1 MGSVRQTQLLL
12 WKNWTL
18 RKRQKIRFVVELVWP
33 LSLFLVLIWLRNANP
48 LYSKHECHFP
58 NKAMPSAGM
67 LPWLQG
73 IFCNVNNPC
82 FQSPTPGESP
92 GIVSNYNNSILA
104 RVYRDFLELLVDA
117 PESQH
122 LGRVWT
128 ELHTL
133 SQLMDTLRTHP
144 ERIAGRGIRIKDIL
158 KDEETLT
165 LFLMKSIG
173 LSDSVVHLLVNAQVR
188 PEQFAHGVP
197 DLTLKNIACSKA
209 LLEHFILFSQWRGA
223 QTVLDALCPLSQG
236 TLQWME
242 DTLYA
247 NVDFFK
253 LFRVLPTLLDSNSQG
268 INLRSWGRILSDMSP
283 RIQEFVYRPSVQDL
297 LWVTRPL
304 VQNGGP
310 ETFTQLM
317 GIFSDL
323 LCGYPEGGGS
333 RVFSFNWYEDNN
345 YKAFLGIDSTRK
357 DPVASY
363 DKRTTPFCNALI
375 QSLESNP
382 LTKIAWRAAKPLL
395 MGKILFTPD
404 SPAARRILKN
414 ANSTF
419 EELERL
425 RKLVKAWEEVGPQ
438 IWYFFNE
445 STQMAMIRDTLENP
459 TVKGFMN
466 RQFGE
471 EGMTAEALLKF
482 LHKGPQE
489 GRADGMVNFNWRDM
503 LNFTDRTLRL
513 VNQYLECLV
522 LNKFE
527 SYDDEIQLTQRALS
541 LLEENRFWAGV
552 VFPDMYPW
560 TSSLPSHVKYK
571 IRMDIDVVEKTNKI
585 KDRYWD
591 SGPRADPVEDFRY
604 IWGGFA
610 YLQDMIE
617 RGITKSQVQAEVPVG
632 VYLQQM
638 PYPCFVDDSFM
649 IILNRCFPFFM
660 VLAWI
665 YSVSMTVKSIV
676 LEKELRLKETLK
688 NQGVSNM
695 VIWCTWFLD
704 SFSVMSMSIF
714 LLTIFIMHGRILHYS
729 NPFILF
735 LFLLAFSAAT
745 IMQCFLLSTF
755 FSRANLAAA
764 CSGIVYFTLYLPHIL
779 SFAWQDRMTADLKMA
794 MSLLSP
800 VAFGFGTEYLVR
812 FEEQGV
818 GLQWGNIGNSPME
831 GDEFSFLLSMKMLL
845 FDTALY
851 GLLAW
856 YLDQVFPGDYGTPLP
871 WYFLLQESYWL
882 GGEGCSTREERDL
895 EKTEPVTEEMED
907 PEHPEGINDSFFE
920 RELPGLVPGVC
931 VKNLVKIF
939 NPYGKPAVDRL
950 NITFYEDQ
958 ITAFLGHNGAGKTTT
973 LSILTGLLP
982 PTSGT
987 VLIGGKDI
995 ETSLDAVRQSL
1006 GMCPQHNIL
1015 FHHLTVAEHILF
1027 YAQLKGKS
1035 WEEAQLEME
1044 AMLEDTGLH
1053 HKRNEAA
1060 QELSGGMQRKLSV
1073 AIAFVGDAKV
1083 VVLDEPT
1090 SGVDPYSRRSIWDL
1104 LLKYRSGRTI
1114 IMSTHHMDEAD
1125 LLGDRIAIISQGRLY
1140 CSGTPLFL
1148 KNCFGTGFYLTLVR
1162 KMKNIQSQRRSCEG
1176 TCSCAS
1182 KGFSMRCPAHVDEIT
1197 PEQVLDGDVNELM
1210 EMVCHHVPEAKLVEC
1225 IGQELIFLLPNK
1237 NFKQRA
1243 YASLFRELEETL
1255 AELGLSSFGI
1265 SDTPLE
1271 EIFLKVTEDSDSG
1284 SLFAGGTHQKGED
1297 IRFRHPGL
1305 GPSEKARRTAQ
1316 RSNDGAEAQP
1326 SPEEAHGAPLHTG
1339 ARLQLQHVQALL
1351 VKRLR
1356 RALRSRKDFLA
1367 QVVLPASFVFWAL
1380 MLSILVPPFGDYPA
1394 LILHP
1399 WMYGQQYTFFS
1410 MDQPGSEQLATLA
1423 DVLLNK
1429 PGFGN
1434 RCLKE
1439 EWLPEFP
1446 CGDSTSWETPSVSP
1460 NITHLF
1466 QKQKWTPD
1474 NPSPSC
1480 KCSTRE
1486 KLTMLP
1492 ECPEGAGGLPPRQR
1506 LQRSTEILQDL
1517 TNRNVSDFLVKTYP
1531 ALISSSLKS
1540 KFWVNEQRYGGISIG
1555 GKLPILPIT
1564 GEALVGF
1571 LSDLGQIMNVSGG
1584 PITREASKE
1593 MSDFLKN
1600 LETEDNIKVWFN
1612 NKGWHAGVSFLSVA
1626 HNAVLRAGLREDQ
1639 DPEAFGITVI
1649 SQPLNLTREQLSEMT
1664 VLTTSVDAMVAICVI
1679 LAMSF
1684 VPASFVLYLIQERVS
1699 KAKHLQFV
1707 SGVSPTTYWLTNF
1720 LWDIMNYAVS
1730 ASLVVGIFVGFQKK
1744 AYTSPSNL
1752 PALVALLMLYGWA
1765 VIPMMYPASFLFD
1778 VPSTAYVALSCANL
1792 FIGINTTAITFILEL
1807 FENNRALLR
1816 LNAMLRKLLTVFPH
1830 FCLGRGLMDLALG
1843 QAVTDVSARFGE
1855 ARSPQP
1861 LQWDLVGKNLVALA
1875 AEGVAYFLLTL
1886 LIQHRFF
1893 LEGRVAQPTMEPVI
1907 DEDDDVAEE
1916 RQRILSGGNK
1926 TDILR
1931 LNALT
1936 KIYSGSSSPAVDR
1949 LCVGVRPGECFGL
1962 LGVNGAGKTTT
1973 FKMLTG
1979 DTTVTS
1985 GDATVAGKSILTSIS
2000 DAHQNMGY
2008 CPQFDAIDDLLTGR
2022 EHLYLYARLRG
2033 VPAEEIE
2040 RVTNWSI
2047 QSLGLSL
2054 YADCLAGTY
2063 SGGNKRK
2070 LSTAIALIGSPLL
2083 VLLDEPTTG
2092 MDPQARRMLWNTI
2105 MSIIKEGRAVVL
2117 TSHRQELPR
2126 GSGRVG
2132 RGPPP
2137 LPHPLS
2143 LACSM
2148 EECEALCTRLAI
2160 MVKGA
2165 FQCLGTIQHLKYRF
2179 GDGYIVTMKIKSP
2192 KDLLPDLNP
2201 VEQFFQG
2208 NFPGSVQRERHYN
2221 MLQFQVSS
2229 SSLARIFQL
2238 LISHKDSLL
2247 IEEYSVTQTTLD
2259 QVFVNFA
2266 KQQTETH
2273 DISLHPRAAGASRQT
2288 KVLFSSFTVRSLR
2301 QMLSSGDPAGLLHP
2315 RGPRAQICILQRA
2328 PITTISPP
2336 HHDITMSLPYH
2347 IPPGLTGCVLKDF
2360 SIGSCVGSFCNQ
2372 ETIRTVWE
2380 NSF

>member
-1 MGSVRQTQLLL
+1 M
-12 WKNWTL
+12 
-18 RKRQKIRFVVELVWP
+18 
-33 LSLFLVLIWLRNANP
+33 
-48 LYSKHECHFP
+48 
-58 NKAMPSAGM
+58 
-67 LPWLQG
+67 
-73 IFCNVNNPC
+73 
-82 FQSPTPGESP
+82 
-92 GIVSNYNNSILA
+92 
-104 RVYRDFLELLVDA
+104 DA

-122 LGRVWT
+122 LGQVWT
-128 ELHTL
+128 ELCTL
-133 SQLMDTLRTHP
+133 SQLMNTLRMHP
-144 ERIAGRGIRIKDIL
+144 ERTAGRGIRIRDVL

-165 LFLMKSIG
+165 LFLIKNIG
-173 LSDSVVHLLVNAQVR
+173 LSDSVVYFLVNSQVR

-197 DLTLKNIACSKA
+197 DLVLKDIACSEA
-209 LLEHFILFSQWRGA
+209 LLERFLIFPQRRAVH
-223 QTVLDALCPLSQG
+223 TVRDALCSLSQG

-253 LFRVLPTLLDSNSQG
+253 LFHVLPRLLDSSSQG

-283 RIQEFVYRPSVQDL
+283 RIQEFIHRPSVQDL

-304 VQNGGP
+304 VQTGSP

-317 GIFSDL
+317 GTLSNL

-357 DPVASY
+357 DPIYSY
-363 DKRTTPFCNALI
+363 DKRTTTFCNALI

-404 SPAARRILKN
+404 SPAIRRILKN

-419 EELERL
+419 EELERF

-438 IWYFFNE
+438 IWYFFDK
-445 STQMAMIRDTLENP
+445 SMQMTMIRDTLENP
-459 TVKGFMN
+459 TVKASWN

-471 EGMTAEALLKF
+471 EGITAEAVLNF
-482 LHKGPQE
+482 LYRGPRE
-489 GRADGMVNFNWRDM
+489 GQADDMDSFDWRDIF
-503 LNFTDRTLRL
+503 NITDRMLRL
-513 VNQYLECLV
+513 ANQYLECLI
-522 LNKFE
+522 LDKFE
-527 SYDDEIQLTQRALS
+527 SYDDEFQLTQRALS

-560 TSSLPSHVKYK
+560 TSSLPPHVKYK

-610 YLQDMIE
+610 YLQDMVE
-617 RGITKSQVQAEVPVG
+617 QGITRSQAQAEVPVG
-632 VYLQQM
+632 IYLQQM

-649 IILNRCFPFFM
+649 IILNRCFPIFM

-688 NQGVSNM
+688 NQGVSNT

-704 SFSVMSMSIF
+704 SFSIMSISICF
-714 LLTIFIMHGRILHYS
+714 LTIFIMHGRILHYS

-735 LFLLAFSAAT
+735 LFLLAFSTAT

-755 FSRANLAAA
+755 FSKASLAAA
-764 CSGIVYFTLYLPHIL
+764 CSGIIYFTLYLPHIL
-779 SFAWQDRMTADLKMA
+779 CFAWQDRMTADLKLA
-794 MSLLSP
+794 VSLLSP
-800 VAFGFGTEYLVR
+800 VAFGFGTEYLAR
-812 FEEQGV
+812 FEEQGL
-818 GLQWGNIGNSPME
+818 GLQWNNIGNSPME
-831 GDEFSFLLSMKMLL
+831 GDEFSFLMSMKMMLI
-845 FDTALY
+845 DAALY

-882 GGEGCSTREERDL
+882 GGEGCSTREERAL
-895 EKTEPVTEEMED
+895 EKTEPITEEMED
-907 PEHPEGINDSFFE
+907 PEHPEGINDCFFE

-939 NPYGKPAVDRL
+939 EPSGRPAVDRL
-950 NITFYEDQ
+950 NITFYENQ

-987 VLIGGKDI
+987 VLIRGKDI
-995 ETSLDAVRQSL
+995 ETSLDAIRQSL

-1027 YAQLKGKS
+1027 YAQLKGRS

-1044 AMLEDTGLH
+1044 AMLEDTGLY

-1060 QELSGGMQRKLSV
+1060 QDLSGGMQRKLSV

-1125 LLGDRIAIISQGRLY
+1125 ILGDRIAIIAQGRLY

-1162 KMKNIQSQRRSCEG
+1162 KMKTIQSQGGGCEG
-1176 TCSCAS
+1176 NCSCAS
-1182 KGFSMRCPAHVDEIT
+1182 KGFSMRCPSCVDEIT

-1210 EMVCHHVPEAKLVEC
+1210 DMVRHHVPEAKLVEC

-1243 YASLFRELEETL
+1243 YASLFRELEESL
-1255 AELGLSSFGI
+1255 ADLGLSSFGI

-1271 EIFLKVTEDSDSG
+1271 EIFLKVTEDCGSG
-1284 SLFAGGTHQKGED
+1284 PLFAGGAQRKREN
-1297 IRFRHPGL
+1297 ISLRHPCSG
-1305 GPSEKARRTAQ
+1305 SSRKARQTPQGSHGHPTEPA
-1316 RSNDGAEAQP
+1316 AP
-1326 SPEEAHGAPLHTG
+1326 PEQEGHSRLNTG
-1339 ARLQLQHVQALL
+1339 VQLALQHVQALL
-1351 VKRLR
+1351 VKRFHHTV
-1356 RALRSRKDFLA
+1356 RSHKDFLA
-1367 QVVLPASFVFWAL
+1367 QIVLPATFVFLAL
-1380 MLSILVPPFGDYPA
+1380 MLSLIIPPFGEYPA
-1394 LILHP
+1394 LTLHP

-1410 MDQPGSEQLATLA
+1410 MDQPDSERLVVLA
-1423 DVLLNK
+1423 DVLVNK

-1439 EWLPEFP
+1439 EWLPAFP
-1446 CGDSTSWETPSVSP
+1446 CGNSTPWKTPSVSP
-1460 NITHLF
+1460 DVTHLL
-1466 QKQKWTPD
+1466 QKQIWTAD
-1474 NPSPSC
+1474 HPSPSC
-1480 KCSTRE
+1480 TCSTRG

-1492 ECPEGAGGLPPRQR
+1492 ECPEGAGGLPPPQR
-1506 LQRSTEILQDL
+1506 TQRSTEILQDL
-1517 TNRNVSDFLVKTYP
+1517 TDRNISDFLVKTYP
-1531 ALISSSLKS
+1531 ALIRSSLKS
-1540 KFWVNEQRYGGISIG
+1540 KYWVNEQRYGGISIG
-1555 GKLPILPIT
+1555 GKLPAPPIT

-1571 LSDLGQIMNVSGG
+1571 LSDLGQLMNVSGG

-1593 MSDFLKN
+1593 MSAFLKH

-1612 NKGWHAGVSFLSVA
+1612 NKGWHALVSFLNVA
-1626 HNAVLRAGLREDQ
+1626 HNAILRASLHEDG
-1639 DPEAFGITVI
+1639 DPEEYGITVV
-1649 SQPLNLTREQLSEMT
+1649 SQPLNLTKEQLSEIT
-1664 VLTTSVDAMVAICVI
+1664 VLTTSVDAVVAICVI
-1679 LAMSF
+1679 FAMSF
-1684 VPASFVLYLIQERVS
+1684 VPASFVLYLIQERVN

-1720 LWDIMNYAVS
+1720 LWDIMNYTVS
-1730 ASLVVGIFVGFQKK
+1730 AALVVGVFIGFQKK
-1744 AYTSPSNL
+1744 AYTSSDNL

-1792 FIGINTTAITFILEL
+1792 FIGINSSAITFILEL
-1807 FENNRALLR
+1807 FENNRTLLR
-1816 LNAMLRKLLTVFPH
+1816 FSAVLRKLLIIFPH
-1830 FCLGRGLMDLALG
+1830 FCLGRGLIDLALS
-1843 QAVTDVSARFGE
+1843 QAVTDVYARFGE
-1855 ARSPQP
+1855 EHSSNPF
-1861 LQWDLVGKNLVALA
+1861 QWDLIGKNLVAMA
-1875 AEGVAYFLLTL
+1875 VEGLVYFLLTL
-1886 LIQHRFF
+1886 LIQYQFF
-1893 LEGRVAQPTMEPVI
+1893 FSLWTTEPAKEPII

-1916 RQRILSGGNK
+1916 RQRIVSGGNK

-1931 LNALT
+1931 LNELT

-1979 DTTVTS
+1979 DSTVTS
-1985 GDATVAGKSILTSIS
+1985 GDATVAGKSILTNIS
-2000 DAHQNMGY
+2000 DIHQSMGY

-2033 VPAEEIE
+2033 VPAEKIK

-2054 YADCLAGTY
+2054 YADRLAGTY
-2063 SGGNKRK
+2063 SAGNKRK
-2070 LSTAIALIGSPLL
+2070 LSTAIALIGCPLL

-2105 MSIIKEGRAVVL
+2105 MSIIREGRAVVL
-2117 TSHRQELPR
+2117 TSH
-2126 GSGRVG
+2126 
-2132 RGPPP
+2132 
-2137 LPHPLS
+2137 
-2143 LACSM
+2143 SM

-2160 MVKGA
+2160 MAKGA
-2165 FQCLGTIQHLKYRF
+2165 FQCLGTIQHLKYKF

-2192 KDLLPDLNP
+2192 KDDLLPDLGP

-2229 SSLARIFQL
+2229 SSLARIFRL
-2238 LISHKDSLL
+2238 LVSHKDSLL

-2273 DISLHPRAAGASRQT
+2273 DLPLHPRAAGASRQA
-2288 KVLFSSFTVRSLR
+2288 KEVDKGNS
-2301 QMLSSGDPAGLLHP
+2301 
-2315 RGPRAQICILQRA
+2315 A
-2328 PITTISPP
+2328 PQ
-2336 HHDITMSLPYH
+2336 
-2347 IPPGLTGCVLKDF
+2347 G
-2360 SIGSCVGSFCNQ
+2360 
-2372 ETIRTVWE
+2372 
-2380 NSF
+2380 

>member
-1 MGSVRQTQLLL
+1 MGFARQIQLLL

-48 LYSKHECHFP
+48 LYSQHECHFP
-58 NKAMPSAGM
+58 NKAMPSAGV

-73 IFCNVNNPC
+73 VFCNVNNPC

-104 RVYRDFLELLVDA
+104 RVYQDFQELFVHA
-117 PESQH
+117 AESQH
-122 LGRVWT
+122 LGHVWT
-128 ELHTL
+128 ELRTL
-133 SQLMDTLRTHP
+133 SQFMDTLRTHP
-144 ERIAGRGIRIKDIL
+144 EKIAGRGIRIRDIL
-158 KDEETLT
+158 KDEEKLT
-165 LFLMKSIG
+165 LFLIKSIG
-173 LSDSVVHLLVNAQVR
+173 LPDAVVYLLVNSQVR

-197 DLTLKNIACSKA
+197 DLVLKDIACSEA
-209 LLEHFILFSQWRGA
+209 LLERFIIFSQRRGA
-223 QTVLDALCPLSQG
+223 QTVRAAICPLSQV

-253 LFRVLPTLLDSNSQG
+253 LFRVLPTLVDSSSQG

-283 RIQEFVYRPSVQDL
+283 RIQEFTHRKSVQDL

-304 VQNGGP
+304 LQDGGP
-310 ETFTQLM
+310 ETFPQLM
-317 GIFSDL
+317 GILSDL

-345 YKAFLGIDSTRK
+345 YKAFLGIDSARK
-357 DPVASY
+357 DPVYSY
-363 DKRTTPFCNALI
+363 DKRTTAFCNALI

-404 SPAARRILKN
+404 SPAARRIMKN

-419 EELERL
+419 EEMERF
-425 RKLVKAWEEVGPQ
+425 RKLVKSWEEVGPQ
-438 IWYFFNE
+438 IWYFFDK
-445 STQMAMIRDTLENP
+445 STQMTVIRDTLENP
-459 TVKGFMN
+459 TVKGFVN
-466 RQFGE
+466 RQLGE
-471 EGMTAEALLKF
+471 EGITAEAVLNF
-482 LHKGPQE
+482 LYRGPRDS
-489 GRADGMVNFNWRDM
+489 RADNMADFDWRDIF
-503 LNFTDRTLRL
+503 NITDRTLRL
-513 VNQYLECLV
+513 VNQYLECLI
-522 LNKFE
+522 LDKFE
-527 SYDDEIQLTQRALS
+527 SYDDEVQLTHRALS

-560 TSSLPSHVKYK
+560 TNSLPPHVKYK

-610 YLQDMIE
+610 YLQDMLE
-617 RGITKSQVQAEVPVG
+617 QGITRSQAGAEAPVG

-649 IILNRCFPFFM
+649 VILNRCFPIFM

-688 NQGVSNM
+688 NQGVSNA

-704 SFSVMSMSIF
+704 SFSIMSMSIF

-729 NPFILF
+729 DPLILF
-735 LFLLAFSAAT
+735 LFLLVFATAT

-755 FSRANLAAA
+755 FSKANLAAA
-764 CSGIVYFTLYLPHIL
+764 CSGVIYFTLYLPHIL
-779 SFAWQDRMTADLKMA
+779 CFTWQDRMTAKLKKTA
-794 MSLLSP
+794 SLLSP

-812 FEEQGV
+812 FEEQGL
-818 GLQWGNIGNSPME
+818 GLQWSNIGNSPME
-831 GDEFSFLLSMKMLL
+831 GDEFSFLLSMQMML
-845 FDTALY
+845 FDAALY

-871 WYFLLQESYWL
+871 WFFLLQESYWL
-882 GGEGCSTREERDL
+882 GGEGCSTREERAL
-895 EKTEPVTEEMED
+895 EKTEPITEEMED
-907 PEHPEGINDSFFE
+907 PENPGINDTFFE

-939 NPYGKPAVDRL
+939 EPYGRPAVDRL
-950 NITFYEDQ
+950 NITFYENQ

-995 ETSLDAVRQSL
+995 ETSLDAIRQSL

-1035 WEEAQLEME
+1035 WEEAHLEME
-1044 AMLEDTGLH
+1044 AMLEETGLH
-1053 HKRNEAA
+1053 HKRNEEA
-1060 QELSGGMQRKLSV
+1060 QDLSGGMQRKLSV

-1162 KMKNIQSQRRSCEG
+1162 KMKNIQSQRKSSEA
-1176 TCSCAS
+1176 TCMCAS
-1182 KGFSMRCPAHVDEIT
+1182 KGFSIRCPACVEEVT
-1197 PEQVLDGDVNELM
+1197 SEQVLDGDVNELM
-1210 EMVCHHVPEAKLVEC
+1210 DVVCHHVPEAKLVEC

-1255 AELGLSSFGI
+1255 ADLGLSSFGI

-1271 EIFLKVTEDSDSG
+1271 EIFLKVTEDSDLG
-1284 SLFAGGTHQKGED
+1284 HLFAGGTQQKRENVSL
-1297 IRFRHPGL
+1297 RHSCL
-1305 GPSEKARRTAQ
+1305 GPGGKATQTAQGCTTSSPAPAAPPQGQTPPETEEPGARR
-1316 RSNDGAEAQP
+1316 N
-1326 SPEEAHGAPLHTG
+1326 TG
-1339 ARLQLQHVQALL
+1339 ARLFLQHVQALL
-1351 VKRLR
+1351 IKRFHH
-1356 RALRSRKDFLA
+1356 AVRSHKDFLA
-1367 QVVLPASFVFWAL
+1367 QIVLPATFVFLAL
-1380 MLSILVPPFGDYPA
+1380 LLSIIIPPFGEYSS
-1394 LILHP
+1394 LTLHP

-1410 MDQPGSEQLATLA
+1410 LDEPGNERFVVLA
-1423 DVLLNK
+1423 DVLLNR

-1439 EWLPEFP
+1439 EWLPEYP
-1446 CGDSTSWETPSVSP
+1446 CGNSTPWQTPSVSP
-1460 NITHLF
+1460 NITRLF
-1466 QKQKWTPD
+1466 QEQKWTPD

-1480 KCSTRE
+1480 RCSTRE

-1492 ECPEGAGGLPPRQR
+1492 ECPEGAGGLPPPQR
-1506 LQRSTEILQDL
+1506 TQRSTEILQDL
-1517 TNRNVSDFLVKTYP
+1517 TDRNISDFLVKTYP
-1531 ALISSSLKS
+1531 ALIRSSLKS

-1555 GKLPILPIT
+1555 GKLPVVPIT

-1571 LSDLGQIMNVSGG
+1571 LSELGKIMNVSGG

-1593 MSDFLKN
+1593 MSDFLKH

-1612 NKGWHAGVSFLSVA
+1612 NKGWHALVSFLNVA
-1626 HNAVLRAGLREDQ
+1626 HNAILRASLKEDKSA
-1639 DPEAFGITVI
+1639 EEYGITLI
-1649 SQPLNLTREQLSEMT
+1649 SHPLNLTKEQLSEIT
-1664 VLTTSVDAMVAICVI
+1664 VLTTSVDAVVAICVI
-1679 LAMSF
+1679 FAMSF
-1684 VPASFVLYLIQERVS
+1684 VPASFVLYLIQERVN
-1699 KAKHLQFV
+1699 KAKHLQFI
-1707 SGVSPTTYWLTNF
+1707 SGVSPPTYWLTNF

-1730 ASLVVGIFVGFQKK
+1730 AGLVVGIFIGFQKK
-1744 AYTSPSNL
+1744 AYTSPQNL

-1792 FIGINTTAITFILEL
+1792 FIGINSSAITFILEL
-1807 FENNRALLR
+1807 FETNRTLLR
-1816 LNAMLRKLLTVFPH
+1816 LNAMLRKLLVIFPH
-1830 FCLGRGLMDLALG
+1830 FCLGRGLIDLALS
-1843 QAVTDVSARFGE
+1843 QAVTDVYARFGE
-1855 ARSPQP
+1855 EHSSNPF
-1861 LQWDLVGKNLVALA
+1861 QWDLIGKNLVAMA
-1875 AEGVAYFLLTL
+1875 VEGVVYFLLTL
-1886 LIQHRFF
+1886 LIQHHF
-1893 LEGRVAQPTMEPVI
+1893 LLTQWTATPAKEPIV
-1907 DEDDDVAEE
+1907 DEDEDVAEE

-1926 TDILR
+1926 TDILS
-1931 LNALT
+1931 LNELT
-1936 KIYSGSSSPAVDR
+1936 KVYSGTFSPAVDR

-1985 GDATVAGKSILTSIS
+1985 GDATVAGKSILTNIS
-2000 DAHQNMGY
+2000 DVHQNMGY

-2033 VPAEEIE
+2033 VPAEEID

-2047 QSLGLSL
+2047 QNLGLSL

-2070 LSTAIALIGSPLL
+2070 LSTAMALIGHPPL

-2092 MDPQARRMLWNTI
+2092 MDPQARRMLWN
-2105 MSIIKEGRAVVL
+2105 IIVGIIREGRAVVL
-2117 TSHRQELPR
+2117 TSH
-2126 GSGRVG
+2126 
-2132 RGPPP
+2132 
-2137 LPHPLS
+2137 
-2143 LACSM
+2143 SM

-2160 MVKGA
+2160 MVKGT
-2165 FQCLGTIQHLKYRF
+2165 FQCLGTIQHLKSKF
-2179 GDGYIVTMKIKSP
+2179 GDGYVVTMKIRSP
-2192 KDLLPDLNP
+2192 KDDLLPDLNP

-2273 DISLHPRAAGASRQT
+2273 DLPLHPRAAGASRQA
-2288 KVLFSSFTVRSLR
+2288 KEVVKGNS
-2301 QMLSSGDPAGLLHP
+2301 
-2315 RGPRAQICILQRA
+2315 A
-2328 PITTISPP
+2328 PQ
-2336 HHDITMSLPYH
+2336 
-2347 IPPGLTGCVLKDF
+2347 G
-2360 SIGSCVGSFCNQ
+2360 
-2372 ETIRTVWE
+2372 
-2380 NSF
+2380 

>member
-1 MGSVRQTQLLL
+1 
-12 WKNWTL
+12 
-18 RKRQKIRFVVELVWP
+18 
-33 LSLFLVLIWLRNANP
+33 
-48 LYSKHECHFP
+48 
-58 NKAMPSAGM
+58 
-67 LPWLQG
+67 
-73 IFCNVNNPC
+73 
-82 FQSPTPGESP
+82 
-92 GIVSNYNNSILA
+92 
-104 RVYRDFLELLVDA
+104 
-117 PESQH
+117 
-122 LGRVWT
+122 
-128 ELHTL
+128 
-133 SQLMDTLRTHP
+133 
-144 ERIAGRGIRIKDIL
+144 
-158 KDEETLT
+158 
-165 LFLMKSIG
+165 
-173 LSDSVVHLLVNAQVR
+173 
-188 PEQFAHGVP
+188 
-197 DLTLKNIACSKA
+197 
-209 LLEHFILFSQWRGA
+209 
-223 QTVLDALCPLSQG
+223 
-236 TLQWME
+236 
-242 DTLYA
+242 
-247 NVDFFK
+247 
-253 LFRVLPTLLDSNSQG
+253 
-268 INLRSWGRILSDMSP
+268 
-283 RIQEFVYRPSVQDL
+283 
-297 LWVTRPL
+297 
-304 VQNGGP
+304 
-310 ETFTQLM
+310 
-317 GIFSDL
+317 
-323 LCGYPEGGGS
+323 
-333 RVFSFNWYEDNN
+333 
-345 YKAFLGIDSTRK
+345 
-357 DPVASY
+357 
-363 DKRTTPFCNALI
+363 
-375 QSLESNP
+375 
-382 LTKIAWRAAKPLL
+382 
-395 MGKILFTPD
+395 
-404 SPAARRILKN
+404 
-414 ANSTF
+414 
-419 EELERL
+419 
-425 RKLVKAWEEVGPQ
+425 
-438 IWYFFNE
+438 
-445 STQMAMIRDTLENP
+445 
-459 TVKGFMN
+459 
-466 RQFGE
+466 
-471 EGMTAEALLKF
+471 
-482 LHKGPQE
+482 
-489 GRADGMVNFNWRDM
+489 
-503 LNFTDRTLRL
+503 
-513 VNQYLECLV
+513 
-522 LNKFE
+522 
-527 SYDDEIQLTQRALS
+527 
-541 LLEENRFWAGV
+541 
-552 VFPDMYPW
+552 MYPW
-560 TSSLPSHVKYK
+560 TSSLPPHVKYK

-610 YLQDMIE
+610 YLQDMVE
-617 RGITKSQVQAEVPVG
+617 QGITRSQAQAQVPVG
-632 VYLQQM
+632 IYLQQM

-649 IILNRCFPFFM
+649 IILNRCFPIFM

-688 NQGVSNM
+688 NQGVSNA

-704 SFSVMSMSIF
+704 SFSIMSMSIF

-735 LFLLAFSAAT
+735 LFLLAFSTAT

-755 FSRANLAAA
+755 FSRASLAAA
-764 CSGIVYFTLYLPHIL
+764 CSGIIYFTLYLPHIL
-779 SFAWQDRMTADLKMA
+779 CFAWQDRMTADLKMA
-794 MSLLSP
+794 VSLLSP
-800 VAFGFGTEYLVR
+800 VAFGFGTEYLAR
-812 FEEQGV
+812 FEEQGL
-818 GLQWGNIGNSPME
+818 GLQWNNIGNSPME
-831 GDEFSFLLSMKMLL
+831 GDEFSFLMSMKMMLL
-845 FDTALY
+845 DAALY

-882 GGEGCSTREERDL
+882 GGEGCSTREERAL
-895 EKTEPVTEEMED
+895 EKTEPITEEMED

-939 NPYGKPAVDRL
+939 EPHGRPVVDRL
-950 NITFYEDQ
+950 NITFYENQ

-1015 FHHLTVAEHILF
+1015 FHHLTVAEHVLF
-1027 YAQLKGKS
+1027 YAQLKGRS
-1035 WEEAQLEME
+1035 WAEAQLEME

-1053 HKRNEAA
+1053 HKRNEEA
-1060 QELSGGMQRKLSV
+1060 QDLSGGMQRKLSV

-1125 LLGDRIAIISQGRLY
+1125 LLGDRIAIISQGKLY

-1162 KMKNIQSQRRSCEG
+1162 KMKHIQSQRRVCEG
-1176 TCSCAS
+1176 TCSCES
-1182 KGFSMRCPAHVDEIT
+1182 KGFSIRCPAHEDEIT

-1210 EMVCHHVPEAKLVEC
+1210 DMVRHHVPEAKLVEC

-1255 AELGLSSFGI
+1255 ADLGLSSFGI

-1284 SLFAGGTHQKGED
+1284 HLFAGGAQQRENVSL
-1297 IRFRHPGL
+1297 RHPCL
-1305 GPSEKARRTAQ
+1305 GPSEKVRQTPQ
-1316 RSNDGAEAQP
+1316 GSNGCSAEPAPGAAGWP
-1326 SPEEAHGAPLHTG
+1326 SPQPGGRLNSG
-1339 ARLQLQHVQALL
+1339 ARLRLQHVQALL
-1351 VKRLR
+1351 VKRFHH
-1356 RALRSRKDFLA
+1356 AVRSHKDFLA
-1367 QVVLPASFVFWAL
+1367 QIVLPATFVFLAL
-1380 MLSILVPPFGDYPA
+1380 MLSIIIPPFGEYPT
-1394 LILHP
+1394 LTLHP

-1410 MDQPGSEQLATLA
+1410 MDQPGSEQLAALA

-1439 EWLPEFP
+1439 EWLPEYP
-1446 CGDSTSWETPSVSP
+1446 CGNSTPWKTPSVSP
-1460 NITHLF
+1460 NVTHLL
-1466 QKQKWTPD
+1466 QEQKWTAD

-1480 KCSTRE
+1480 RCSTRE

-1492 ECPEGAGGLPPRQR
+1492 ECPEGAGGLPPPQR
-1506 LQRSTEILQDL
+1506 IQRSTEILQDL
-1517 TNRNVSDFLVKTYP
+1517 TNRNISDFLVKTYP
-1531 ALISSSLKS
+1531 ALIQSGLKS

-1555 GKLPILPIT
+1555 GKLPVLPIT

-1571 LSDLGQIMNVSGG
+1571 LSDLGQMMNLSGG
-1584 PITREASKE
+1584 PVTREASKE
-1593 MSDFLKN
+1593 MSAFLKH

-1612 NKGWHAGVSFLSVA
+1612 NKGWHALVSFLNVG
-1626 HNAVLRAGLREDQ
+1626 HNAILRASLHKDRN
-1639 DPEAFGITVI
+1639 PEEYGITVM
-1649 SQPLNLTREQLSEMT
+1649 SQPLNLTKEQLSEIT

-1679 LAMSF
+1679 FAMSF

-1699 KAKHLQFV
+1699 KAKHLQFI
-1707 SGVSPTTYWLTNF
+1707 SGVSPITYWLTNF
-1720 LWDIMNYAVS
+1720 LWDIMNYTVS
-1730 ASLVVGIFVGFQKK
+1730 AALVVGIFIGFQKK
-1744 AYTSPSNL
+1744 AYTSPNNL

-1765 VIPMMYPASFLFD
+1765 VTPMMYPASFLFD

-1792 FIGINTTAITFILEL
+1792 FIGINSSAITFILEL
-1807 FENNRALLR
+1807 FENNRTLLSF
-1816 LNAMLRKLLTVFPH
+1816 NAVLRKLLIIFPH
-1830 FCLGRGLMDLALG
+1830 FCLGRGLIDLALS
-1843 QAVTDVSARFGE
+1843 QAVTDVYARFGE
-1855 ARSPQP
+1855 QHSSNPF
-1861 LQWDLVGKNLVALA
+1861 QWDLIGKNLVAMA
-1875 AEGVAYFLLTL
+1875 AEGVVYFLLTL
-1886 LIQHRFF
+1886 LIQYHFF
-1893 LEGRVAQPTMEPVI
+1893 LTQWIGEPSKEPIV

-1916 RQRILSGGNK
+1916 RQRIISGGNK

-1931 LNALT
+1931 LNELT
-1936 KIYSGSSSPAVDR
+1936 KIYSGTSIPAVDR

-2000 DAHQNMGY
+2000 DVHQSMGY

-2033 VPAEEIE
+2033 VPAEKIE
-2040 RVTNWSI
+2040 KVAKWCI

-2054 YADCLAGTY
+2054 YADRLVGTY

-2070 LSTAIALIGSPLL
+2070 LSTAIALIGCPPL

-2105 MSIIKEGRAVVL
+2105 VSIIREGRAVVL
-2117 TSHRQELPR
+2117 TSH
-2126 GSGRVG
+2126 
-2132 RGPPP
+2132 
-2137 LPHPLS
+2137 
-2143 LACSM
+2143 SM

-2160 MVKGA
+2160 MVKGS
-2165 FQCLGTIQHLKYRF
+2165 FQCLGTIQHLKYKF

-2192 KDLLPDLNP
+2192 KDDLLPDLNP

-2229 SSLARIFQL
+2229 SSLARIFRL
-2238 LISHKDSLL
+2238 LLSHKESLL

-2273 DISLHPRAAGASRQT
+2273 DVPLHPRAAGASQQA
-2288 KVLFSSFTVRSLR
+2288 KV
-2301 QMLSSGDPAGLLHP
+2301 
-2315 RGPRAQICILQRA
+2315 
-2328 PITTISPP
+2328 
-2336 HHDITMSLPYH
+2336 
-2347 IPPGLTGCVLKDF
+2347 
-2360 SIGSCVGSFCNQ
+2360 
-2372 ETIRTVWE
+2372 
-2380 NSF
+2380 

>member
-1 MGSVRQTQLLL
+1 MRFARQIKLLL

-33 LSLFLVLIWLRNANP
+33 LSLFLVLIWLRNVNP
-48 LYSKHECHFP
+48 LYSQHECHFP

-104 RVYRDFLELLVDA
+104 RVYRDFQELLLDA
-117 PESQH
+117 PERQH
-122 LGRVWT
+122 LSQVWT
-128 ELHTL
+128 ELRTL
-133 SQLMDTLRTHP
+133 SQLMNTLRMHP
-144 ERIAGRGIRIKDIL
+144 ERIAGRGIRIRDIL

-165 LFLMKSIG
+165 LFLVKNIG
-173 LSDSVVHLLVNAQVR
+173 LSDSVVYLLVNSQVR
-188 PEQFAHGVP
+188 PEQFAYGVP
-197 DLTLKNIACSKA
+197 DLVLKDIACSEA
-209 LLEHFILFSQWRGA
+209 LLERFLIFPQRRGGQMARGA
-223 QTVLDALCPLSQG
+223 LCSLSQG

-253 LFRVLPTLLDSNSQG
+253 LFHVLPKLVDSGSQG
-268 INLRSWGRILSDMSP
+268 INLRSWGKIFSDMSP
-283 RIQEFVYRPSVQDL
+283 RIQELVHRRSVQDL

-304 VQNGGP
+304 VQPGSP
-310 ETFTQLM
+310 ETFTRLV
-317 GIFSDL
+317 GTLSDL

-333 RVFSFNWYEDNN
+333 RVLSFNWYEDNN
-345 YKAFLGIDSTRK
+345 YKAFLGVDSTRK
-357 DPVASY
+357 DPVYSY
-363 DKRTTPFCNALI
+363 DKTATTFCNALI
-375 QSLESNP
+375 QNLESNP

-404 SPAARRILKN
+404 SPATRRILKS

-425 RKLVKAWEEVGPQ
+425 RKLLKAWEEVGPE
-438 IWYFFNE
+438 IWYFFDK
-445 STQMAMIRDTLENP
+445 SAQMTMIRDTLENP
-459 TVKGFMN
+459 TVKAFLN
-466 RQFGE
+466 RHLGE
-471 EGMTAEALLKF
+471 DGITAEAVLNF
-482 LHKGPQE
+482 LYKGPRE
-489 GRADGMVNFNWRDM
+489 GRADDSANFDWRDIF
-503 LNFTDRTLRL
+503 NVTDRTLRL
-513 VNQYLECLV
+513 ANQYLECLI
-522 LNKFE
+522 LDKFE
-527 SYDDEIQLTQRALS
+527 SYDDEFQLTQRALS

-610 YLQDMIE
+610 YLQDMVE
-617 RGITKSQVQAEVPVG
+617 QGITRSQAQAEVPIG
-632 VYLQQM
+632 IYLQQM

-649 IILNRCFPFFM
+649 IILNRCFPIFM

-688 NQGVSNM
+688 NQGVSNT

-704 SFSVMSMSIF
+704 SFSIMLMSIC
-714 LLTIFIMHGRILHYS
+714 LLTVFIMHGRILHYS

-735 LFLLAFSAAT
+735 LFLLAFSTAT
-745 IMQCFLLSTF
+745 IMQCFLLSTL
-755 FSRANLAAA
+755 FSRASLAAA
-764 CSGIVYFTLYLPHIL
+764 CSGVIYFTLYLPHIL
-779 SFAWQDRMTADLKMA
+779 CFAWQDRMTAGLKMA
-794 MSLLSP
+794 VSLLSP
-800 VAFGFGTEYLVR
+800 VAFGFGTEYLAR
-812 FEEQGV
+812 FEEQGL
-818 GLQWGNIGNSPME
+818 GLQWSNIGNSPTE
-831 GDEFSFLLSMKMLL
+831 GDEFSFLMSMKMMLL
-845 FDTALY
+845 DAALY

-882 GGEGCSTREERDL
+882 GGEGCSTREERAL

-907 PEHPEGINDSFFE
+907 PEHPEGIKDCFFE

-931 VKNLVKIF
+931 VKNLVKTF
-939 NPYGKPAVDRL
+939 EPYGRPAVDRL
-950 NITFYEDQ
+950 NITFYENQ

-973 LSILTGLLP
+973 LSIMTGLLP

-1027 YAQLKGKS
+1027 YAQLKGRS
-1035 WEEAQLEME
+1035 WEEAQLEVE

-1053 HKRNEAA
+1053 HKRNEEA
-1060 QELSGGMQRKLSV
+1060 QDLSGGMRRKLSV

-1104 LLKYRSGRTI
+1104 LLKYRLGRTI

-1140 CSGTPLFL
+1140 CAGTPLFL

-1162 KMKNIQSQRRSCEG
+1162 KMKTVQSQERGCEG
-1176 TCSCAS
+1176 PCGCAS
-1182 KGFSMRCPAHVDEIT
+1182 KGFSTRCPACADGLA
-1197 PEQVLDGDVNELM
+1197 PEQALDGDVNELM
-1210 EMVCHHVPEAKLVEC
+1210 DMVRHHVPEAKLVEC

-1255 AELGLSSFGI
+1255 ADLGLSSFGI

-1284 SLFAGGTHQKGED
+1284 PLSAGGSQQKRENSSL
-1297 IRFRHPGL
+1297 RHPCL
-1305 GPSEKARRTAQ
+1305 GPGEGARPTPQGGGPAPQ
-1316 RSNDGAEAQP
+1316 PEGPP
-1326 SPEEAHGAPLHTG
+1326 SPQREGRGRLNTG
-1339 ARLQLQHVQALL
+1339 ARLVLQHMQALL
-1351 VKRLR
+1351 VKRFQHTV
-1356 RALRSRKDFLA
+1356 RSHKDFLA
-1367 QVVLPASFVFWAL
+1367 QIVLPATFVFLAL
-1380 MLSILVPPFGDYPA
+1380 MLSVIIPPFGEYPA
-1394 LILHP
+1394 LTLHP

-1410 MDQPGSEQLATLA
+1410 MDQPDSERLVALA
-1423 DVLLNK
+1423 DVLVNK

-1439 EWLPEFP
+1439 GWLPEFP
-1446 CGDSTSWETPSVSP
+1446 CGNSTPWKTPSVSP
-1460 NITHLF
+1460 DIAHLF
-1466 QKQKWTPD
+1466 QKQKWTAD
-1474 NPSPSC
+1474 QPSPSC
-1480 KCSTRE
+1480 RCSTRE

-1492 ECPEGAGGLPPRQR
+1492 ECPEGAGGLPPPQR
-1506 LQRSTEILQDL
+1506 MQRSTEILQDL
-1517 TNRNVSDFLVKTYP
+1517 TDRNLSDFLVKTYP
-1531 ALISSSLKS
+1531 ALIRSSLKS
-1540 KFWVNEQRYGGISIG
+1540 KYWVNEQRYGGISVG
-1555 GKLPILPIT
+1555 GKLPGLPIT

-1571 LSDLGQIMNVSGG
+1571 LSDLGQLMNVSGG
-1584 PITREASKE
+1584 PVTREASKE
-1593 MSDFLKN
+1593 MSAFLKH

-1612 NKGWHAGVSFLSVA
+1612 NKGWHALVSFLNVA
-1626 HNAVLRAGLREDQ
+1626 HNAVLRASLPADRN
-1639 DPEAFGITVI
+1639 PEEYGVTVI
-1649 SQPLNLTREQLSEMT
+1649 SQPLNLTKEQLSEIT
-1664 VLTTSVDAMVAICVI
+1664 VLTTSVDAVVAICVI
-1679 LAMSF
+1679 FAMSF
-1684 VPASFVLYLIQERVS
+1684 VPASFVLYLIQERVN
-1699 KAKHLQFV
+1699 KARHLQFI

-1720 LWDIMNYAVS
+1720 LWDIMNYSVS
-1730 ASLVVGIFVGFQKK
+1730 AALVVGIFIGFQKK
-1744 AYTSPSNL
+1744 AYTSPDSL

-1792 FIGINTTAITFILEL
+1792 FIGINSSAITFILEL
-1807 FENNRALLR
+1807 FENNGTLLWF
-1816 LNAMLRKLLTVFPH
+1816 NAMLRKLLIIFPH
-1830 FCLGRGLMDLALG
+1830 FCLGRGLIDLALS
-1843 QAVTDVSARFGE
+1843 QAVTDVYARFGE
-1855 ARSPQP
+1855 EHSSNPF
-1861 LQWDLVGKNLVALA
+1861 QWDLIGKNLVAMA
-1875 AEGVAYFLLTL
+1875 AEGVVYFLLTL
-1886 LIQHRFF
+1886 LIQYQFF
-1893 LEGRVAQPTMEPVI
+1893 FSPWTTQPVKEPII

-1916 RQRILSGGNK
+1916 RQRITSGGNK

-1931 LNALT
+1931 LNELT
-1936 KIYSGSSSPAVDR
+1936 KVYSGASSPAVDR

-1985 GDATVAGKSILTSIS
+1985 GDATVAGKSILTNIS
-2000 DAHQNMGY
+2000 DVHRSMGY
-2008 CPQFDAIDDLLTGR
+2008 CPQFDAVDDLLTGR

-2033 VPAEEIE
+2033 VPAEEIK
-2040 RVTNWSI
+2040 RVTDWSI

-2054 YADCLAGTY
+2054 YADRLAGTY

-2070 LSTAIALIGSPLL
+2070 LSTAIALIGCPPL

-2105 MSIIKEGRAVVL
+2105 MSIIREGRAVVL
-2117 TSHRQELPR
+2117 TSH
-2126 GSGRVG
+2126 
-2132 RGPPP
+2132 
-2137 LPHPLS
+2137 
-2143 LACSM
+2143 SM

-2165 FQCLGTIQHLKYRF
+2165 FQCLGTIQHLKYKF
-2179 GDGYIVTMKIKSP
+2179 GDGYIVTMKVKCP
-2192 KDLLPDLNP
+2192 KDDVLPDLGP
-2201 VEQFFQG
+2201 VERFFQG
-2208 NFPGSVQRERHYN
+2208 SFPGSVQRERHYN

-2229 SSLARIFQL
+2229 SSLARIFRL
-2238 LISHKDSLL
+2238 LVSHKDSLL

-2266 KQQTETH
+2266 KQQTEIH
-2273 DISLHPRAAGASRQT
+2273 DLPLHPRAAGARRQS
-2288 KVLFSSFTVRSLR
+2288 KEVDK
-2301 QMLSSGDPAGLLHP
+2301 G
-2315 RGPRAQICILQRA
+2315 
-2328 PITTISPP
+2328 
-2336 HHDITMSLPYH
+2336 
-2347 IPPGLTGCVLKDF
+2347 
-2360 SIGSCVGSFCNQ
+2360 
-2372 ETIRTVWE
+2372 
-2380 NSF
+2380 NSASQG

>member
-1 MGSVRQTQLLL
+1 MRFARQIQLLL

-33 LSLFLVLIWLRNANP
+33 LSLFLVLIWLRNVNP
-48 LYSKHECHFP
+48 LYSQHECHFP

-104 RVYRDFLELLVDA
+104 RVYRDFQELLVDA

-122 LGRVWT
+122 LGHIWT
-128 ELHTL
+128 ELRTL
-133 SQLMDTLRTHP
+133 SHLMDTLRTHP
-144 ERIAGRGIRIKDIL
+144 ERVAGRGIRIRDVL

-165 LFLMKSIG
+165 LFLIKNIG
-173 LSDSVVHLLVNAQVR
+173 LSDSVVHLLVNSQVR
-188 PEQFAHGVP
+188 PEQP
-197 DLTLKNIACSKA
+197 CTSWTC
-209 LLEHFILFSQWRGA
+209 
-223 QTVLDALCPLSQG
+223 
-236 TLQWME
+236 
-242 DTLYA
+242 
-247 NVDFFK
+247 FK
-253 LFRVLPTLLDSNSQG
+253 LFRVLPTLLESSSQG
-268 INLRSWGRILSDMSP
+268 INLRSWGKILSDVSP
-283 RIQEFVYRPSVQDL
+283 RIQEFIHRPSVQDL

-304 VQNGGP
+304 LQTDGP
-310 ETFTQLM
+310 ETFTQLT
-317 GIFSDL
+317 GILSDL
-323 LCGYPEGGGS
+323 FCGYPEGGGS

-357 DPVASY
+357 DPIYSY
-363 DKRTTPFCNALI
+363 DKRTTTFCNALI

-382 LTKIAWRAAKPLL
+382 LTKIVWRAAKPLL

-404 SPAARRILKN
+404 SPAARRVLKN

-438 IWYFFNE
+438 IWYFFDK
-445 STQMAMIRDTLENP
+445 STQMTMIRDTLGNP
-459 TVKGFMN
+459 TVRDFLNK
-466 RQFGE
+466 QLAE
-471 EGMTAEALLKF
+471 EGIAAEAVLHF
-482 LHKGPQE
+482 LYNGPRE
-489 GRADGMVNFNWRDM
+489 SRADNMADIDWRDV
-503 LNFTDRTLRL
+503 FDIADRTLRL
-513 VNQYLECLV
+513 ANQYLECLI
-522 LNKFE
+522 LDKFE

-560 TSSLPSHVKYK
+560 TSSLPPHVKYK

-610 YLQDMIE
+610 YLQDMVE
-617 RGITKSQVQAEVPVG
+617 QGITRSQAQAQVPVG
-632 VYLQQM
+632 IYLQQM

-649 IILNRCFPFFM
+649 IILNRCFPIFM

-688 NQGVSNM
+688 NQGVSNA

-704 SFSVMSMSIF
+704 SFSIMSMSIF

-735 LFLLAFSAAT
+735 LFLLAFSTAT

-755 FSRANLAAA
+755 FSRASLAAA
-764 CSGIVYFTLYLPHIL
+764 CSGVIYFTLYLPHIL
-779 SFAWQDRMTADLKMA
+779 CFAWQDRMTADLKMA
-794 MSLLSP
+794 VSLLSP
-800 VAFGFGTEYLVR
+800 VAFGFGTEYLAR
-812 FEEQGV
+812 FEEQGL
-818 GLQWGNIGNSPME
+818 GLQWNNIGNSPME
-831 GDEFSFLLSMKMLL
+831 GDEFSFLMSMKMMLL
-845 FDTALY
+845 DAALY

-882 GGEGCSTREERDL
+882 GGEGCSTREERAL
-895 EKTEPVTEEMED
+895 EKTEPITEEMED

-939 NPYGKPAVDRL
+939 EPHGRPAVDRL
-950 NITFYEDQ
+950 NITFYENQ

-1015 FHHLTVAEHILF
+1015 FHHLTVAEHVLF
-1027 YAQLKGKS
+1027 YAQLKGRS
-1035 WEEAQLEME
+1035 WAEAQLEME

-1053 HKRNEAA
+1053 HKRNEEA
-1060 QELSGGMQRKLSV
+1060 QDLSGGMQRKLSV

-1125 LLGDRIAIISQGRLY
+1125 LLGDRIAIISQGKLY

-1148 KNCFGTGFYLTLVR
+1148 KKCFGTGFYLTLVR
-1162 KMKNIQSQRRSCEG
+1162 RMKHIQSQGRVCEG
-1176 TCSCAS
+1176 TCSCES
-1182 KGFSMRCPAHVDEIT
+1182 KGFSIRCPAHEDEIT

-1210 EMVCHHVPEAKLVEC
+1210 DMVRHHVPEAKLVEC

-1255 AELGLSSFGI
+1255 ADLGLSSFGI

-1284 SLFAGGTHQKGED
+1284 HLFAGGAQQRENVSL
-1297 IRFRHPGL
+1297 RHPCL
-1305 GPSEKARRTAQ
+1305 GPSEKVRQTPQ
-1316 RSNDGAEAQP
+1316 GSNGCSAEPAPGAAGWP
-1326 SPEEAHGAPLHTG
+1326 SPQPGGRLNSG
-1339 ARLQLQHVQALL
+1339 ARLRLQHVQALL
-1351 VKRLR
+1351 VKRFHH
-1356 RALRSRKDFLA
+1356 AVRSHKDFLA
-1367 QVVLPASFVFWAL
+1367 QIVLPATFVFLAL
-1380 MLSILVPPFGDYPA
+1380 MLSIIIPPFGEYPT
-1394 LILHP
+1394 LTLHP

-1410 MDQPGSEQLATLA
+1410 MDQPGSEQLAALA

-1439 EWLPEFP
+1439 EWLPEYP
-1446 CGDSTSWETPSVSP
+1446 CGNSTPWKTPSVSP
-1460 NITHLF
+1460 NVTHLL
-1466 QKQKWTPD
+1466 QEQKWTAD

-1480 KCSTRE
+1480 RCSTRE

-1492 ECPEGAGGLPPRQR
+1492 ECPEGAGGLPPPQR
-1506 LQRSTEILQDL
+1506 IQRSTEILQDL
-1517 TNRNVSDFLVKTYP
+1517 TNRNISDFLVKTYP
-1531 ALISSSLKS
+1531 ALIQSGLKS

-1555 GKLPILPIT
+1555 GKLPVLPIT

-1571 LSDLGQIMNVSGG
+1571 LSDLGQMMNVSGG
-1584 PITREASKE
+1584 PVTREASKE
-1593 MSDFLKN
+1593 MSAFLKH

-1612 NKGWHAGVSFLSVA
+1612 NKGWHALVSFLNVG
-1626 HNAVLRAGLREDQ
+1626 HNAILRASLHKDRN
-1639 DPEAFGITVI
+1639 PEEYGITVM
-1649 SQPLNLTREQLSEMT
+1649 SQPLNLTKEQLSEIT

-1679 LAMSF
+1679 FAMSF

-1699 KAKHLQFV
+1699 KAKHLQFI
-1707 SGVSPTTYWLTNF
+1707 SGVSPITYWLTNF
-1720 LWDIMNYAVS
+1720 LWDIMNYTVS
-1730 ASLVVGIFVGFQKK
+1730 AALVVGIFIGFQKK
-1744 AYTSPSNL
+1744 AYTSPNNL

-1765 VIPMMYPASFLFD
+1765 VTPMMYPASFLFD

-1792 FIGINTTAITFILEL
+1792 FIGINSSAITFILEL
-1807 FENNRALLR
+1807 FENNRTLLSF
-1816 LNAMLRKLLTVFPH
+1816 NAVLRKLLIIFPH
-1830 FCLGRGLMDLALG
+1830 FCLGRGLIDLALS
-1843 QAVTDVSARFGE
+1843 QAVTDVYARFGE
-1855 ARSPQP
+1855 QHSSNPF
-1861 LQWDLVGKNLVALA
+1861 QWDLIGKNLVAMA
-1875 AEGVAYFLLTL
+1875 AEGVVYFLLTL
-1886 LIQHRFF
+1886 LIQYHFF
-1893 LEGRVAQPTMEPVI
+1893 LTQWIGEPSKEPIV

-1916 RQRILSGGNK
+1916 RQRIISGGNK

-1931 LNALT
+1931 LNELT
-1936 KIYSGSSSPAVDR
+1936 KIYSGTSSPAVDR

-1985 GDATVAGKSILTSIS
+1985 GDATVAGKSILTNIS
-2000 DAHQNMGY
+2000 DVHQSMGY

-2033 VPAEEIE
+2033 VPAEKIE
-2040 RVTNWSI
+2040 KVAKWCI

-2054 YADCLAGTY
+2054 YADRLVGTY

-2070 LSTAIALIGSPLL
+2070 LSTAIALIGCPPL

-2105 MSIIKEGRAVVL
+2105 VSIIREGRAVVL
-2117 TSHRQELPR
+2117 TSH
-2126 GSGRVG
+2126 
-2132 RGPPP
+2132 
-2137 LPHPLS
+2137 
-2143 LACSM
+2143 SM

-2160 MVKGA
+2160 MVKGS
-2165 FQCLGTIQHLKYRF
+2165 FQCLGTIQHLKYKF

-2192 KDLLPDLNP
+2192 KDDLLPDLNP

-2229 SSLARIFQL
+2229 SSLARIFRL
-2238 LISHKDSLL
+2238 LLSHKESLL

-2259 QVFVNFA
+2259 QASHLRGTTCRGGAV
-2266 KQQTETH
+2266 QT
-2273 DISLHPRAAGASRQT
+2273 
-2288 KVLFSSFTVRSLR
+2288 
-2301 QMLSSGDPAGLLHP
+2301 GLN
-2315 RGPRAQICILQRA
+2315 AQPELES
-2328 PITTISPP
+2328 T
-2336 HHDITMSLPYH
+2336 
-2347 IPPGLTGCVLKDF
+2347 
-2360 SIGSCVGSFCNQ
+2360 
-2372 ETIRTVWE
+2372 
-2380 NSF
+2380 